1 VYYIPKLRAN
11 ILSLG
16 QLDEGGCT
24 IIIKQGV
31 LRILDEAERLLTKV
45 QRSVSRL
52 YILELNVERPVC
64 LSIKAEETSWRWH
77 TRYGHLSFPA
87 LQKLSKGEMVRG
99 LPMMDGI
106 GKLCDGFLVSKQKRV
121 PFPSQAS
128 YHATKHLDLV
138 HDDLCGPIK
147 LETPGGRS
155 LFLLVDDMSHNMWL
169 KLLQAKSDS
178 VEAIKHVQV
187 QAEAESGARMQV
199 LRMDQGG
206 EFTSATFKE

>member
-1 VYYIPKLRAN
+1 ML
-11 ILSLG
+11 
-16 QLDEGGCT
+16 
-24 IIIKQGV
+24 
-31 LRILDEAERLLTKV
+31 
-45 QRSVSRL
+45 
-52 YILELNVERPVC
+52 
-64 LSIKAEETSWRWH
+64 
-77 TRYGHLSFPA
+77 
-87 LQKLSKGEMVRG
+87 
-99 LPMMDGI
+99 
-106 GKLCDGFLVSKQKRV
+106 
-121 PFPSQAS
+121 
-128 YHATKHLDLV
+128 
-138 HDDLCGPIK
+138 DLCGPIK